1 MSTVSWNSPLED
13 FRDSDDTMPYRGSLI
28 HKESV
33 SIIKKVAQRRRQW
46 LKFGAGSRTRTY
58 EALRRE
64 IYSLL
69 WLPLHDSSVMWSRF
83 SGSNRG
89 PTVYKTVALASWAKA
104 ATEFILSIFSLC
116 DKSLHHYFSWL
127 MYFTLLAW
135 TWRVGFLWRCRRS

>member
-1 MSTVSWNSPLED
+1 MLTIFWNSPSED
-13 FRDSDDTMPYRGSLI
+13 LRDSGGAMPYRGRLI
-28 HKESV
+28 YKESV
-33 SIIKKVAQRRRQW
+33 SIIKSRPKRRRW
-46 LKFGAGSRTRTY
+46 FKLGAGSRTRTY

-89 PTVYKTVALASWAKA
+89 PTVYKTVALANWAKA

-116 DKSLHHYFSWL
+116 DKSLHNYFSWL
-127 MYFTLLAW
+127 MYFALLAW
-135 TWRVGFLWRCRRS
+135 TWRVSFLWWCRRS

>member
-33 SIIKKVAQRRRQW
+33 GIIKKSRPKRRRW
-46 LKFGAGSRTRTY
+46 FNLGAGSRTRTY

-89 PTVYKTVALASWAKA
+89 PTVYKTVALANWAKA

-116 DKSLHHYFSWL
+116 DKSLHNYFSRL
-127 MYFTLLAW
+127 MDFALLTWAW
-135 TWRVGFLWRCRRS
+135 CVGFLWWRRRS